1 MKHCIAACALAIGLT
16 ATVSAE
22 NQTGKKKVLFLAGKR
37 SHGYGAHEFNAGSLL
52 MQKWFKQV
60 MPEKVESKVFLNGE
74 WPAAK
79 EFEGVDAVVIFC
91 NGGGG
96 HLVNRHLKE
105 FDEVMKKGVGLA
117 CLHYAVEVPKG
128 DPGDHMIKWMGG
140 YFEAHWSVNP
150 HWVAKFT
157 KFGDH
162 PICNGVKPFEANDE
176 WYFHMRFQE
185 GLKGVTPILSAIAP
199 DATMKRGNGA
209 HSGNPAVR
217 KAVAAKEPQHLAWA
231 YERGPEYNNGR
242 GFGFT
247 GLHSHWNWKDPSFR
261 KTVLNAVAWIA
272 RIDIP
277 KNGIEVKTPTQE
289 ELEANQDY
297 PRRGKPKKAAKL
309 NTKKAK
315 FKTQVVTSKVPGHS
329 VDVDVDIKGSKELW
343 LVVGDGGN
351 GYGCDWADWAE
362 PRLVGPDGEKKLTEL
377 KWKTATAAWGKV
389 RINKNAGGGSLKI
402 NGKPVSYG
410 IGAHAV
416 SVIGYVLPKDHKFER
431 FKARA
436 GLDNG
441 GTNQSGGGATSVQ
454 FFVFTE
460 KPPQSVTSVSRSRG
474 GGGGV
479 EASEALATLDVAEGL
494 EAQLFASEPM
504 VVSLTNLDID
514 HKGRIWT
521 CEVVNYRRNKG
532 KRPEG
537 DRILILEDTN
547 GDNKA
552 DKSTVYYQGN
562 DVDSAMGICVL
573 GNKTIVTCSPNVIV
587 FTDEDGDDRPDRKE
601 YLFTKTGGAQHDH
614 SAHSFLF
621 GPDGKLYWNFG
632 NTGRQVHDKDGE
644 IVVDM
649 AGNEVRDRRQPY
661 MGGMAFRC
669 NLDGSEFETLGHNF
683 RNNYE
688 ATVDSFGTVWQSDND
703 DDGNR
708 GVRINY
714 VMEFGNFGYRSQ
726 INGSGWRSKR
736 ANIEKEIPLRHWHLN
751 DPGVVPNFVQT
762 GAGSP
767 TGITV
772 YEGDLLPEIFR
783 NQVIHCDAGPNV
795 VRAYPATRVGAGYK
809 GEMVNILQG
818 ARDRWFRPADVAV
831 APDGSLFVTDW
842 YDPGVGG
849 HGQRDLG
856 RGRIFRVAPKGHKYS
871 TPEFDFT
878 TAEGAAEALKNPCY
892 SVRQMAWTALNKMGA
907 QAESALTRVLDASNP
922 RHRARALWL
931 LGKIAGKG
939 QTYVEKAIADPNEDI
954 RIVGLRLARQ
964 LKDVDTI
971 SVVEK
976 LAKDKSPSVRRE
988 CSIALRHSK
997 SPKTPALWAELAT
1010 QHDGKD
1016 RWYLEALG
1024 IGSDLRADECFAAWL
1039 KKAGDNWNTPAGHD
1053 IVWRSRS
1060 KAAMSYMAQI
1070 LINPKTPKEQHARY
1084 MRSFDFHPKGKE
1096 KNDALEAIL
1105 LEQ

>member
-1 MKHCIAACALAIGLT
+1 MLLRAFLLIFSLCLFLPAHAEIA
-16 ATVSAE
+16 
-22 NQTGKKKVLFLAGKR
+22 KKKIIFLAGNR

-52 MQKWFKQV
+52 MQKWFTQI
-60 MPEKVESKVFLNGE
+60 MPDKVESKVFLNGE
-74 WPAAK
+74 WPDAK
-79 EFEGVDAVVIFC
+79 EFDGAAAVVIFC

-96 HLVNRHLKE
+96 HLANRHLKE
-105 FDEVMKKGVGLA
+105 LDAVMKKGVGLA
-117 CLHYAVEVPKG
+117 CLHYAVEVPQG
-128 DPGDHMIKWMGG
+128 DPGDHMLKWMGG

-157 KFGDH
+157 QLGDH

-185 GLKGVTPILSAIAP
+185 GMKGVTPILSAVAP
-199 DATMKRGNGA
+199 SETMNRKDGT
-209 HSGNPAVR
+209 HSGNPTVR

-231 YERGPEYNNGR
+231 YERGPDYNNGR

-247 GLHSHWNWKDPSFR
+247 GLHSHWNWKDDSFR
-261 KTVLNAVAWIA
+261 KVVLNAVAWVA
-272 RIDIP
+272 QIDIP
-277 KNGIEVKTPTQE
+277 ENGIEIKTPTQE

-297 PRRGKPKKAAKL
+297 PRQGQPKETAKI
-309 NTKKAK
+309 NTAEAK
-315 FKTQVVTSKVPGHS
+315 FKTQVITSKVPGHA

-343 LVVGDGGN
+343 LVVGDGGD
-351 GYGCDWADWAE
+351 GFGCDWADWAE
-362 PRLVGPDGEKKLTEL
+362 PRLVGPEGEQKLTEL
-377 KWKTATAAWGKV
+377 KWKTASAAWGNV
-389 RINKNAGGGSLKI
+389 NINKNAGGGPLKI
-402 NGKPVSYG
+402 NGKPVPYG

-416 SVIGYVLPKDHKFER
+416 SVIGFELPKDHKFEK
-431 FKARA
+431 FKAQA

-441 GTNQSGGGATSVQ
+441 GTDQAGGNSTSVQ

-460 KPPQSVTSVSRSRG
+460 KPPSSVTKASQGGGG

-479 EASEALATLDVAEGL
+479 EASEATGTLDVAEGL

-504 VVSLTNLDID
+504 ILSLTNLDID

-521 CEVVNYRRNKG
+521 CEIVNYRGNRG

-587 FTDEDGDDRPDRKE
+587 FTDEDGDDKPDKKE
-601 YLFTKTGGAQHDH
+601 MLFTKTGGAQHDH

-632 NTGRQVHDKDGE
+632 NTGGAVHDKDGQ
-644 IVVDM
+644 IVVDL

-661 MGGMAFRC
+661 MGGMPFRC

-714 VMEFGNFGYRSQ
+714 VMEFGNYGYRSE
-726 INGSGWRSKR
+726 IDGSGWKSKR
-736 ANIEKEIPLRHWHLN
+736 TNIETEIPLRHWHLN

-767 TGITV
+767 TGITL
-772 YEGDLLPEIFR
+772 YEGDLLPEVFR

-809 GEMVNILQG
+809 GEIVNILQG

-849 HGQRDLG
+849 HGQRDLE
-856 RGRIFRVAPKGHKYS
+856 RGRIFRVAPPGHKYS
-871 TPEFDFT
+871 TPTFDFS
-878 TAEGAAEALKNPCY
+878 TAEGAADALKNPCY
-892 SVRQMAWTALNKMGA
+892 SVRQMAWTALNKMGDKSEA
-907 QAESALTRVLDASNP
+907 ALSKLLISENA
-922 RHRARALWL
+922 RHRARAIWV
-931 LGKIAGKG
+931 LGKIPGKG
-939 QTYVEKAIADPNEDI
+939 QTYVNKAVADADEDI

-976 LAKDKSPSVRRE
+976 LAGDKSPSVRRE
-988 CSIALRHSK
+988 CAIAIRHDK
-997 SPKTPALWAELAT
+997 SDKVPTLWAELAA
-1010 QHDGKD
+1010 QHDGQD

-1024 IGSDLRADECFAAWL
+1024 IGSDLRPDECFAAWL
-1039 KKAGDNWNTPAGHD
+1039 KKVGDTWDTPAGHE
-1053 IVWRSRS
+1053 IIWRSRS
-1060 KAAMSYMAQI
+1060 KAAMPYMAKI
-1070 LINPKTPKEQHARY
+1070 LVNPKTPKEQHARY
-1084 MRSFDFHPKGKE
+1084 MRAFDFHPKSKE
-1096 KNDALEAIL
+1096 KDEALQEIL
-1105 LEQ
+1105 LGQ